1 MSDPRSDARDP
12 VPHRAI
18 SHRLGAMAMSAICAL
33 PARVQIALS
42 GGKPLVVDGHTLAPE
57 LQLLLFANEKRAQM
71 ALTTPAE
78 LRAQQSDAA
87 RLIYGK
93 PTRVGS
99 VRDLDIDGAAGKLR
113 ARHYA
118 PERGEGAPLLV
129 FFHGGG
135 FVFGDLDTHDAP
147 CRVLCRHGG
156 MHVLSVD
163 YRLSPEHP
171 FPAPVEDA
179 LAALRWAQA
188 HASELGA
195 DPARVGIGGDS
206 AGANLA
212 AVVAQLAV
220 ADGGVGP
227 ACQMLIY
234 PAVDRTKQYPSM
246 DLFAQGFFLTRESI
260 EWFTHQYSGPP
271 GPHYRDPRHGP
282 LHAESH
288 AGLAPAL
295 VVTAGFDPLRDEGN
309 AYAEALLAAGTITV
323 PRCFHSLIHG
333 FFNMVGVSPVCR
345 DAVIEIAGA
354 TRALFAIHATESR
367 RGAISSPARLDNP
380 GATPS

>member
-1 MSDPRSDARDP
+1 MSDSSAPRRGLSD
-12 VPHRAI
+12 
-18 SHRLGAMAMSAICAL
+18 RLGASVMSALCSL
-33 PARVQIALS
+33 PERVQVALS
-42 GGKPLVVDGHTLAPE
+42 GGAPVVIDGHALAPE
-57 LQLLLFANEKRAQM
+57 LQLLLAANEKRGQM
-71 ALTTPAE
+71 ALTTPVE
-78 LRAQQSDAA
+78 LRRQQSDAA
-87 RLIYGK
+87 RLISGR
-93 PTRVGS
+93 PTRVGA
-99 VRDLDIDGAAGKLR
+99 VRDLDIDGAAGKLH

-147 CRVLCRHGG
+147 CRVLCKHGG
-156 MHVLSVD
+156 MHVLAVA
-163 YRLSPEHP
+163 YRLAPENP

-179 LAALRWAQA
+179 LAALRWAQT
-188 HASELGA
+188 HATELGA
-195 DPARVGIGGDS
+195 DPGRVGVGGDS
-206 AGANLA
+206 AGANLS

-234 PAVDRTKQYPSM
+234 PAVDRTKSYPSM
-246 DLFAQGFFLTRESI
+246 DLFAEGFFLTRASI
-260 EWFTHQYSGPP
+260 DWFTHQYSGPP
-271 GPHYRDPRHGP
+271 GPHLRDPRHGP
-282 LHAESH
+282 LHAASH
-288 AGLAPAL
+288 ADLAPAL
-295 VVTAGFDPLRDEGN
+295 VVTAGFDPLRDEGA

-333 FFNMVGVSPVCR
+333 FFNMVGVSPACR

-354 TRALFAIHATESR
+354 TRALFAIHAAESR
-367 RGAISSPARLDNP
+367 RGSIASVRLDNH

>member
-1 MSDPRSDARDP
+1 MADSSAPRRGLSD
-12 VPHRAI
+12 
-18 SHRLGAMAMSAICAL
+18 RLGAALMSALCSL
-33 PARVQIALS
+33 PERVQVALS
-42 GGKPLVVDGHTLAPE
+42 GGAPVVIDGQALAPE
-57 LQLLLFANEKRAQM
+57 LQLLLAANDKRGQM
-71 ALTTPAE
+71 ALSTPVE
-78 LRAQQSDAA
+78 LRKQQSDAA
-87 RLIYGK
+87 RLISGR
-93 PTRVGS
+93 PTRVGA

-156 MHVLSVD
+156 MHVLAVA
-163 YRLSPEHP
+163 YRLAPENP

-179 LAALRWAQA
+179 LAALRWAQT
-188 HASELGA
+188 HATELGA
-195 DPARVGIGGDS
+195 DPARVGVGGDS
-206 AGANLA
+206 AGANLS

-246 DLFAQGFFLTRESI
+246 NLFAEGFFLTRASI
-260 EWFTHQYSGPP
+260 DWFTRQYSGPP
-271 GPHYRDPRHGP
+271 GPHLRDPRHGP

-295 VVTAGFDPLRDEGN
+295 VVTAGFDPLRDEGM
-309 AYAEALLAAGTITV
+309 AYADALLAAGTITV

-333 FFNMVGVSPVCR
+333 FFNMVGVSPACR

-354 TRALFAIHATESR
+354 TRALFAIHAAESR
-367 RGAISSPARLDNP
+367 RGSTASVRLDNH
-380 GATPS
+380 GDTPS